1 MPSSERI
8 TAVPILGRL
17 YLIVDDVACEEMLS
31 SLRCMIFRV
40 NTMF

>member
-1 MPSSERI
+1 MPSSGII
-8 TAVPILGRL
+8 TAVVILRRL

-31 SLRCMIFRV
+31 SLRCMIFRM